1 MIRRVPIE
9 DQPPPSGGAHRPET
23 VAGRLSD
30 ADLSAAVTQLRTL
43 EPHMPATWDETL
55 ARLDNI
61 VAAAAQVRQSV
72 PDHVVAAVSERLDAL
87 EAALEVNQPAAE
99 TDPTVDPNLP
109 PA

>member
-9 DQPPPSGGAHRPET
+9 DMSSLGGGAHRPET

-30 ADLSAAVTQLRTL
+30 ADLTAAVTRLKTL

-61 VAAAAQVRQSV
+61 VAAAAQVKASAQGDV
-72 PDHVVAAVSERLDAL
+72 IAAVSERLDAL
-87 EAALEVNQPAAE
+87 EAALGVTAAV
-99 TDPTVDPNLP
+99 DPSVDPNQPL
-109 PA
+109 A